1 VLYHSHIQPNDRL
14 TKSILTDFSRE
25 SFGEQSKS
33 ILFSRIS
40 LDNPFEE
47 NSPEAT
53 LISDAWDQGCLVTQP
68 ITHNNVDYLTYVVDY
83 KADEKIVIVTSGKEF
98 VTVKLHTN
106 ATKNVISDYLS
117 EIINKHEDSNLSL
130 KNQLVVITNKLST
143 LGRVEST
150 TLTI

>member
-1 VLYHSHIQPNDRL
+1 LIVNIQL
-14 TKSILTDFSRE
+14 
-25 SFGEQSKS
+25 
-33 ILFSRIS
+33 
-40 LDNPFEE
+40 
-47 NSPEAT
+47 
-53 LISDAWDQGCLVTQP
+53 
-68 ITHNNVDYLTYVVDY
+68 HNNFDYLTYVVDY